1 MYNWTLGRCATIK
14 LVDKDTLLRE
24 REEKLRIERK
34 KAEEKEKKLAQ
45 LAEKEAQRKIP
56 PTEMFKKETD
66 KYSKFDDKVCNI

>member
-1 MYNWTLGRCATIK
+1 M
-14 LVDKDTLLRE
+14 RE

-34 KAEEKEKKLAQ
+34 KAEEKEKRLAQ

-66 KYSKFDDKVCNI
+66 KYSKFDDKVGVLLATHN